1 MQAKTKLAVALGSSL
16 AAVGSMFIVGVSQ
29 DEINRTKVHEGY
41 SSTVYADAGKV
52 YTQGFGSTVKPN
64 GKPITK
70 YDAPIDRKTA
80 TVYLQHHYDVRVT
93 PHLNKSLQGIKISQI
108 EYDVA
113 ANFIY
118 QYGAGAWLRS
128 TMLTELKSGNYV
140 ASCKAYLRYA
150 LIKRRNKQGVIIE
163 TINCRTDKRCRGV
176 FKRSNERYE
185 RCMGANT

>member
-1 MQAKTKLAVALGSSL
+1 MSTAQLLPPTHPLIPHTHASQQVQLKLTSHTLHPTKSHNP
-16 AAVGSMFIVGVSQ
+16 
-29 DEINRTKVHEGY
+29 INKTKVHEGY

-52 YTQGFGSTVKPN
+52 YTQGYGSTIKPN

-70 YDAPIDRKTA
+70 NDAPIDRKTA
-80 TVYLQHHYDVRVT
+80 TMYLQHHYDVRVT
-93 PHLNKSLQGIKISQI
+93 PQLNKSLQGIKISQI

-140 ASCKAYLRYA
+140 ASCKA
-150 LIKRRNKQGVIIE
+150 
-163 TINCRTDKRCRGV
+163 
-176 FKRSNERYE
+176 
-185 RCMGANT
+185 